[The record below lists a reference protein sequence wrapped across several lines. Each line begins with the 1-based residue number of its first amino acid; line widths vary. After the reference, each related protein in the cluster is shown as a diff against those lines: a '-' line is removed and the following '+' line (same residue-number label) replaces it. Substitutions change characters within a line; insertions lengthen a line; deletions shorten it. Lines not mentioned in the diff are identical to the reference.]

1 MKTRPILPAFGIF
14 IFFFIALVG
23 PQKTVA
29 QPGVDIP
36 VESFYDEL
44 APYGEWVRNPEYGQV
59 WMPEV
64 NDDFQPYA
72 TNGHWAVT
80 EYGNTWVS
88 DYDWG
93 WAPFHYGRWLF
104 DDYYGRWI
112 WVPDSEW
119 GPAWVSWRSGG
130 GYYGWAPLG
139 PGMGINVNINI
150 NLPFNYWTF
159 VPQVY
164 FTSPR
169 VYSYCVPRTRVVN
182 VYHNTT
188 IINNVYRYNNRSYG
202 YGPRR
207 EEIERY
213 TRRNVPVYRANEVIR
228 RTNAGPRGSYGS
240 SYSTDRFN
248 NRGSYTYN
256 GNRRGEVAENNR
268 IEDRAGWGA
277 YPGSRGN
284 GSYNRP
290 DGFNSRPGNANRPD
304 FGNRPNPEN
313 NNRPDFGNRPNT
325 DHNSVE
331 RPSRNDWNGNR
342 SNRFE
347 TPSENRGNPGYA
359 PRTNSPSFERRSE
372 NRSFQQPEP
381 SNRREG
387 WSGNRGFEGTP
398 QRVERSR
405 ESFPQR
411 SADSAPRP
419 YQERQNSAG
428 RGDGGGSRRGPN

>member
-1 MKTRPILPAFGIF
+1 MKTRPILPAFGLIL
-14 IFFFIALVG
+14 FFFIALVG

-29 QPGVDIP
+29 QPGVDLP

-44 APYGEWVRNPEYGQV
+44 APYGQWVRNPQYGQV

-64 NDDFQPYA
+64 EADFQPYA
-72 TNGHWAVT
+72 TNGRWAVT

-139 PGMGINVNINI
+139 PGMSINVNINI

-159 VPQVY
+159 VPQAY

-169 VYSYCVPRTRVVN
+169 VYSYCIPRTRVVN

-213 TRRNVPVYRANEVIR
+213 TRRNVPVYRANEVVR
-228 RTNAGPRGSYGS
+228 RGTVGARGGNGS
-240 SYSTDRFN
+240 SYPSDRFS
-248 NRGSYTYN
+248 NRGEYN
-256 GNRRGEVAENNR
+256 GNSRGTLAERNLNDNR
-268 IEDRAGWGA
+268 SNRGGF
-277 YPGSRGN
+277 PGSRGDN
-284 GSYNRP
+284 EINRN
-290 DGFNSRPGNANRPD
+290 DGFNRRPGTMNRPD
-304 FGNRPNPEN
+304 FGNRPNIDN
-313 NNRPDFGNRPNT
+313 DNRPDFSNRPGFDNNGI
-325 DHNSVE
+325 D
-331 RPSRNDWNGNR
+331 RPNRNGNR
-342 SNRFE
+342 VNRFE
-347 TPSENRGNPGYA
+347 SPSENRANPGYT
-359 PRTNSPSFERRSE
+359 PRSNSPSFERRSE
-372 NRSFQQPEP
+372 NRPFPQPDQ
-381 SNRREG
+381 SSRREG

-398 QRVERSR
+398 QRMERSR

-411 SADSAPRP
+411 SGDQAPRH
-419 YQERQNSAG
+419 YQERQNSSN
-428 RGDGGGSRRGPN
+428 RGEGSGSRRGPQ

>member
-1 MKTRPILPAFGIF
+1 MKTRRVIPAFGLIL
-14 IFFFIALVG
+14 FFLIALVG

-29 QPGVDIP
+29 QPGVDMPI
-36 VESFYDEL
+36 ESFYDEL
-44 APYGEWVRNPEYGQV
+44 APYGQWTRNPQYGQV

-64 NDDFQPYA
+64 EADFQPYA

-93 WAPFHYGRWLF
+93 WAPFHYGRWVF

-169 VYSYCVPRTRVVN
+169 VYSYCIPRTRVVN

-188 IINNVYRYNNRSYG
+188 IINNVYRYNNHSYG

-213 TRRNVPVYRANEVIR
+213 SRRSVPVYRANDVVR
-228 RTNAGPRGSYGS
+228 RGTVGARGGNGS
-240 SYSTDRFN
+240 SYPSDRFSNRGGYNGN
-248 NRGSYTYN
+248 NRG
-256 GNRRGEVAENNR
+256 EMADNNR
-268 IEDRAGWGA
+268 NNDRANRGT
-277 YPGSRGN
+277 YPGSRGDN
-284 GSYNRP
+284 TYNRP
-290 DGFNSRPGNANRPD
+290 DGFNNRSNSDNMNRPD
-304 FGNRPNPEN
+304 FNNRPNTE
-313 NNRPDFGNRPNT
+313 NRPDFDNNRV
-325 DHNSVE
+325 DRSD
-331 RPSRNDWNGNR
+331 RNDWNGNR
-342 SNRFE
+342 SNRVE
-347 TPSENRGNPGYA
+347 SPSDSRGNRSYEPGSN
-359 PRTNSPSFERRSE
+359 RPSFERRSE
-372 NRSFQQPEP
+372 NRSFPQPDQ
-381 SNRREG
+381 SNRRES
-387 WSGNRGFEGTP
+387 WSGNGGNAGTP
-398 QRVERSR
+398 QRAERSR
-405 ESFPQR
+405 ESFQPR
-411 SADSAPRP
+411 SADQGGRQ
-419 YQERQNSAG
+419 YQERQNSSNHG
-428 RGDGGGSRRGPN
+428 GGGGSRRGPQ